1 MHKAALYQRS
11 NGLQRRDAKQA
22 IDEFSH
28 VFQWREDGCDSI
40 LDIGC
45 GSADVTIDYL
55 LPILPENFE
64 RLVGVDISEDMV
76 NFARQQ
82 YPNPRISFDKFDLN
96 SDVEKQPFNATEPF
110 DHITSFYCLHWIQ
123 NQERAIQNM
132 YKLLKPNGD
141 LLVVFLAQNPIFE
154 IYKQMS
160 LSKKWSKYM
169 TDVDLFISPY
179 QNSKNPADQFGKLL
193 NSMGFTEYSV
203 EIREKLFVFEG
214 IDLLKSRWT
223 SSLAGGVAMQLD
235 FFSSVALLHSFRF
248 RNFSTFLIHVWM
260 FYFIS
265 FQNLWK
271 RSTHLL
277 SEFQTTNKMHF
288 SMIISIM

>member
-28 VFQWREDGCDSI
+28 VFQWRDDGCDSI

-82 YPNPRISFDKFDLN
+82 YPHPRISFDKFDL
-96 SDVEKQPFNATEPF
+96 SVDIEKQPSFSAIEPF
-110 DHITSFYCLHWIQ
+110 DHVTSFYCLHWIQ

-132 YKLLKPNGD
+132 FKLLKPNGD

-160 LSKKWSKYM
+160 LNKKWSKYM
-169 TDVDLFISPY
+169 GDVDLFISPY

-193 NSMGFTEYSV
+193 SSTGFTEYSV
-203 EIREKLFVFEG
+203 EIQEKLFVFEG
-214 IDLLKSRWT
+214 IDLLKSR
-223 SSLAGGVAMQLD
+223 
-235 FFSSVALLHSFRF
+235 
-248 RNFSTFLIHVWM
+248 
-260 FYFIS
+260 
-265 FQNLWK
+265 
-271 RSTHLL
+271 
-277 SEFQTTNKMHF
+277 
-288 SMIISIM
+288 